1 MALGRGKMGQT
12 VIISNAIEEI
22 VLTKDN
28 SPGYRR
34 SMGVEPKDRKKV
46 HVSIEKV
53 FLDALD
59 MDNRHRGDLSDIV
72 NQGLNLRLVQMG
84 LL

>member
-1 MALGRGKMGQT
+1 MATIR
-12 VIISNAIEEI
+12 ISNEVEEI
-22 VLTKDN
+22 ILTKDN

-34 SMGVEPKDRKKV
+34 ALGIEPKDRRKV

-53 FLDALD
+53 LLEALD
-59 MDNRHRGDLSDIV
+59 TDNLHRGDLSDLV